1 MPTWNA
7 VNKQIDELGGTPE
20 ACDNVRGEYLKKA
33 EEKLG
38 RTVIAY
44 YSGFLQKASHPELA
58 ISDFDMNGM
67 MAVVH
72 GLDRKRGLDLFLHT
86 PGGGIEAARA
96 LVEYLY
102 QMFGKDIRVIIPQM
116 AMSAGTMIACA
127 SNSIMMGK
135 HSCLGPTDPQ
145 VRGIPAMGVL
155 AEIERAIQEIRAEPL
170 KQMVWQQVF
179 AKYPPAFIGDC
190 ERQVEG
196 AKQMVAAW
204 LGGNMYADQDDPD
217 VRARQTVDELMN
229 YAEQTEHGQ
238 HYPADKARELGLRV
252 AMIEDD
258 QEVQEA
264 VLSVHHAFV
273 ATFARTANIKII
285 ENAHGGTWNVAA

>member
-7 VNKQIDELGGTPE
+7 VNKQIDDLGNTPE
-20 ACDNVRGEYLKKA
+20 ACDNVRSEYLKRA
-33 EEKLG
+33 EAKLG

-72 GLDRKRGLDLFLHT
+72 GLDRERGLDLFLHT

-96 LVEYLY
+96 IVEYLY

-116 AMSAGTMIACA
+116 AMSAGTMISCA
-127 SNSIMMGK
+127 SKEIMMGK

-155 AEIERAIQEIRAEPL
+155 AEIERAIEEIKAEPL

-196 AKQMVAAW
+196 AKKMVAAW
-204 LGGNMYADQDDPD
+204 LEGNMYASKANAAECAS
-217 VRARQTVDELMN
+217 RTVNELMN
-229 YAEQTEHGQ
+229 YGEQTEHGQ
-238 HYPADKARELGLRV
+238 HYPADKAKELGLTV
-252 AMIEDD
+252 TMIEDD
-258 QEVQEA
+258 QEIQEA

-285 ENAHGGTWNVAA
+285 ENAAGGTWNVAA